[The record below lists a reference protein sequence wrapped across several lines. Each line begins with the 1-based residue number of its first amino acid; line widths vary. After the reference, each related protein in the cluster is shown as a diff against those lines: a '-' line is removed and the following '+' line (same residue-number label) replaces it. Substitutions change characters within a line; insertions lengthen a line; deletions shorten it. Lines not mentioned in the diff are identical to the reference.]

1 MRHGNKNTNTG
12 DKAMK
17 YFLKNNYG
25 KIALF
30 IVASGIM
37 TGAYMLTQNMKAVL
51 S

>member
-1 MRHGNKNTNTG
+1 M
-12 DKAMK
+12 A

-30 IVASGIM
+30 VVASGIVVGLY
-37 TGAYMLTQNMKAVL
+37 TLTQNMKAVL